1 MAKIALTNNQNQSKN
16 GAVRRPNQDIAEIE
30 KVAYQLFLE
39 RGCEHGH
46 DAEDWFRAET
56 IVRNRKKS

>member
-1 MAKIALTNNQNQSKN
+1 MAKIALINNQQTKN
-16 GAVRRPNQDIAEIE
+16 GGARGTVGDIAEIE
-30 KVAYQLFLE
+30 RVAYQLFVE
-39 RGCEHGH
+39 RGYEHGH